1 MTELTSAVT
10 EAVEAELR
18 FLDPAVNSSP
28 ELLAELLHPDFTA
41 FGSSGRTWDHDSLIG
56 VLRERSPVRPITASA
71 LRGTQ
76 LAPDVVHLT
85 FDTDSNGRRAHRS
98 SLWRLTDGAWKLYFH
113 QGTVFGQEPDAD
125 DPPDTPAR

>member
-10 EAVEAELR
+10 GAVEAELR

-28 ELLAELLHPDFTA
+28 ELLAELLHPDFRA
-41 FGSSGRTWDHDSLIG
+41 FGSSGRIWDRDSFID
-56 VLRERSPVRPITASA
+56 VLRTRSPVRPVTASA
-71 LRGTQ
+71 MRGAQ

-98 SLWRLTDGAWKLYFH
+98 SLWRLTDDTWRLYFH
-113 QGTVFGQEPDAD
+113 QGTVFGDETAD
-125 DPPDTPAR
+125 DVPWGTPPR